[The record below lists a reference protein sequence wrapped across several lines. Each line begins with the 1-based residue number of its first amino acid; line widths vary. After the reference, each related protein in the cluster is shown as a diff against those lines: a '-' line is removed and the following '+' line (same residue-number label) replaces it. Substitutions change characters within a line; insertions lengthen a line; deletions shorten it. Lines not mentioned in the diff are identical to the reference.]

1 MNVAVDCRYLGDGSG
16 IGVYQRETLPFFL
29 LSPHRFTLLGNPQ
42 MIETFTAGIE
52 ANEKPAV
59 LPFAAKP
66 FSLGENAAL
75 FSKAV
80 SAINACDCF
89 YSPYFAVPR
98 GIKVPVYTTIHD
110 IIFPDMRELCGR
122 AGLAARMYFYRRAA
136 RLSTTIFTVSAFSRG
151 RLEHWLPLEGKRVVV
166 SYNAAKSC
174 LTQTPAKIHAKKP
187 FIIFVGNIKKHKGL
201 KTLLSAFDRA
211 RARGLRETLV
221 IVGNVKNFRSRDR
234 ETIALLKKAAAPSAA
249 GRDSP
254 PDSGVSESAI
264 SFSGFISDERLKDL
278 LAEASLLVQPS
289 LYEGFGYPPL
299 EAMTAGTA
307 ALISDIPVFRE
318 IYGGFPVTFFRA
330 GDSDDLAEKLL
341 LLLKDG
347 PPAIALTPAQKKTYT
362 FKRTAGII
370 LDEIENSARLKTQ
383 ER

>member
-1 MNVAVDCRYLGDGSG
+1 MNIAVDCRYLGDGSG

-29 LSPHRFTLLGNPQ
+29 LSPHRFTLAGNPSL
-42 MIETFTAGIE
+42 IESCIAGIR
-52 ANEKPAV
+52 ANEKPAI

-66 FSLGENAAL
+66 FSPGENAAF

-80 SAINACDCF
+80 RAINACDCF

-98 GIKVPVYTTIHD
+98 GITVPVYTTIHD

-122 AGLAARMYFYRRAA
+122 AGLALRMYFYRRAA
-136 RLSTTIFTVSAFSRG
+136 RLSTTVFTVSAFSRG
-151 RLEHWLPLEGKRVVV
+151 RLEHWLPLAGKRVVV

-174 LTQTPAKIHAKKP
+174 LTPASVRAKKP

-201 KTLLSAFDRA
+201 KTLLSAFERA

-221 IVGNVKNFRSRDR
+221 IVGNAHNFRSRDR
-234 ETIALLKKAAAPSAA
+234 ETAALLEKAAASSAGA
-249 GRDSP
+249 DGGPEPAVR
-254 PDSGVSESAI
+254 
-264 SFSGFISDERLKDL
+264 FSGYISDGRLGNL

-299 EAMTAGTA
+299 EAMTVGTA

-330 GDSDDLAEKLL
+330 GDSGDLAEKLL

-347 PPAIALTPAQKKTYT
+347 PPAVTLTPAQKETYT
-362 FKRTAGII
+362 FQKTAGII
-370 LDEIENSARLKTQ
+370 LGEIENSNPQ
-383 ER
+383 ERII